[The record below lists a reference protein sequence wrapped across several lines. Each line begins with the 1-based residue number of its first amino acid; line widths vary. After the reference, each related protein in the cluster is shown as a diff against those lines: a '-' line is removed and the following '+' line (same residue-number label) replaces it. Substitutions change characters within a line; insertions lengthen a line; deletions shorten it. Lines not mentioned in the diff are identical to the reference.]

1 MRKRTRGLDERFI
14 EVCRLLNEH
23 GVDYVVG
30 GGVATTLHGH
40 VRATK
45 DIDVIVPRRLENT
58 RRLLGALENL
68 PLRLARELDP
78 ETMNDQ
84 IVTVIGDDPRVDV
97 LKAMGKLGFAD
108 AARDARET
116 TVNGVVIRYLSL
128 RALKKAKDT
137 DRLTDAADLQALD
150 ALGKRTAPCAGP
162 TE

>member
-14 EVCRLLNEH
+14 EVCRLLDE
-23 GVDYVVG
+23 
-30 GGVATTLHGH
+30 
-40 VRATK
+40 
-45 DIDVIVPRRLENT
+45 
-58 RRLLGALENL
+58 
-68 PLRLARELDP
+68 LARELDP

-84 IVTVIGDDPRVDV
+84 IVTVIGDDP
-97 LKAMGKLGFAD
+97 
-108 AARDARET
+108 
-116 TVNGVVIRYLSL
+116 RYLSL

>member
-1 MRKRTRGLDERFI
+1 MQ
-14 EVCRLLNEH
+14 LNEH

-68 PLRLARELDP
+68 PLKLARELDP

-84 IVTVIGDDPRVDV
+84 IVTVIGDDP
-97 LKAMGKLGFAD
+97 
-108 AARDARET
+108 
-116 TVNGVVIRYLSL
+116 RYLSL

>member
-45 DIDVIVPRRLENT
+45 D
-58 RRLLGALENL
+58 
-68 PLRLARELDP
+68 
-78 ETMNDQ
+78 MNDQ
-84 IVTVIGDDPRVDV
+84 IVTVIGDDP
-97 LKAMGKLGFAD
+97 
-108 AARDARET
+108 
-116 TVNGVVIRYLSL
+116 RYLSL

-162 TE
+162 AE